1 MTDRFIVDDDYYWV
15 DTLTGERVD
24 VDDSFDIVNKL
35 DKENI
40 KLKNR
45 INELE
50 DDNERYCRVVERLGK
65 TGNCFGTNSCLNGI
79 VDWEANRI
87 FWLKKYEDIGII
99 ELLNSLDKEIKDYK
113 DILQLLH
120 EDMNY
125 VKDLIFEYGSEELVS
140 KYINRWR
147 I

>member
-1 MTDRFIVDDDYYWV
+1 MTDRLIKNENHDWIDTETNEIVDMD
-15 DTLTGERVD
+15 EA
-24 VDDSFDIVNKL
+24 FDLINEIHE
-35 DKENI
+35 ENI

-50 DDNERYCRVVERLGK
+50 DDNEKYCLVFEMLGK

-79 VDWEANRI
+79 VDREANRI
-87 FWLKKYEDIGII
+87 FWLKKYGDIGII

-140 KYINRWR
+140 KYINR
-147 I
+147 

>member
-79 VDWEANRI
+79 VDREANRI